1 MLDSDVG
8 ATFGF
13 GGTDVDLFGG
23 IVAEMEDCADGC
35 LHVDFTGDSIK
46 TLEWVPHIRKR
57 PGMYIGEIGDGRVGG
72 AGRMT
77 ERKGAFSD

>member
-1 MLDSDVG
+1 MNVPDMAKNDY
-8 ATFGF
+8 T
-13 GGTDVDLFGG
+13 
-23 IVAEMEDCADGC
+23 E
-35 LHVDFTGDSIK
+35 DSIK

-57 PGMYIGEIGDGRVGG
+57 PGMYIGEIGDGRAGG

>member
-1 MLDSDVG
+1 MSNYL
-8 ATFGF
+8 
-13 GGTDVDLFGG
+13 
-23 IVAEMEDCADGC
+23 AEYDMAKNDYTE
-35 LHVDFTGDSIK
+35 DSIK

>member
-1 MLDSDVG
+1 MSNYL
-8 ATFGF
+8 
-13 GGTDVDLFGG
+13 
-23 IVAEMEDCADGC
+23 AEYDMAKNDYTE
-35 LHVDFTGDSIK
+35 DSIK

-57 PGMYIGEIGDGRVGG
+57 PGMYIGEIGDGRAGG